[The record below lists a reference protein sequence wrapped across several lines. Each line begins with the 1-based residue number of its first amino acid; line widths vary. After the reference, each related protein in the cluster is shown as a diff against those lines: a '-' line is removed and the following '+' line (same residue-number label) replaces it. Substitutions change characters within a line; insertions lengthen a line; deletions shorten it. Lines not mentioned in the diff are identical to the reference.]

1 MTHYTKAQFGPP
13 AVTSALI
20 FECIAKA
27 GNSGATMAELVKAT
41 GKTNLQIGALLDNLK
56 GRHGCRRVMIY
67 SLTVFGRIARY
78 FAADVPLEIAQAV
91 VEREGEKRRI
101 EGKRASKLKEL
112 ERKAKY
118 HARAKAQRT
127 ANRSAAQAERDKLR
141 ELARAAAAVRRL
153 DAEAQKAMR
162 HRPMAPLKKG
172 EHALSNALAKKI
184 KADGTRGPAPAEKPA
199 PTITWPEHITVHRAP
214 RTPGRWEPQSVQPMF
229 SALPLGQYLDA
240 TA

>member
-1 MTHYTKAQFGPP
+1 MTHYTKAQYGPP

-27 GNSGATMAELVKAT
+27 GNSGATMAELVAAT

-112 ERKAKY
+112 ERKAR
-118 HARAKAQRT
+118 HRARAKAQRE
-127 ANRSAAQAERDKLR
+127 ANTDAIAEKQALREKAKKDAAERKALEAQQRAQRLALR
-141 ELARAAAAVRRL
+141 KTMKAEAAMNNHLARKVR
-153 DAEAQKAMR
+153 
-162 HRPMAPLKKG
+162 G
-172 EHALSNALAKKI
+172 T
-184 KADGTRGPAPAEKPA
+184 TRGIVQVEEKPA
-199 PTITWPEHITVHRAP
+199 PSVDWSQAHVTKAP
-214 RTPGRWEPQSVQPMF
+214 RPLGRWEVESVPRMF
-229 SALPLGQYLDA
+229 RDLPFGQYLDA
-240 TA
+240 AA